1 MNDVVVTMQ
10 RQLTGLI
17 QEPNRL
23 PDAPFILGSERRT
36 ERDRVPVDKA
46 AVGTP
51 LKDRRQLIG
60 VVGGKLDLRIVNCL
74 GVKPLA
80 LCLDYL

>member
-1 MNDVVVTMQ
+1 MNDVVVTIQ

-23 PDAPFILGSERRT
+23 PGVPSILGSERQT
-36 ERDRVPVDKA
+36 ERERIPIEDAVDKG

-60 VVGGKLDLRIVNCL
+60 VVAGKLDLRVVNCL
-74 GVKPLA
+74 GSSP
-80 LCLDYL
+80 